1 MAKLPASVLHHQ
13 EKKMNV
19 MFVMHWVKI
28 YVGSSLFFF
37 YHQMVR
43 TSKMSFYKRKI
54 LFEISGTLPTLQKA
68 SGSVLKTMCGRLA
81 QTSINSQPATDCGL
95 IEGKPSTDIVVLDRY
110 HLRTPQ
116 S

>member
-54 LFEISGTLPTLQKA
+54 LFEISGTLPTPRKA
-68 SGSVLKTMCGRLA
+68 SGPVLQTMW
-81 QTSINSQPATDCGL
+81 SFNSNKHIFNQLP
-95 IEGKPSTDIVVLDRY
+95 IVA
-110 HLRTPQ
+110 
-116 S
+116 